1 MPFGNR
7 SLLCCSVIVMPSEQD
22 RRERLAVP
30 FLLCAQRMWHCGPSG
45 TKGEA
50 AKFAKTVAVFVNYL
64 VSLSIPNLEN
74 EDIVR

>member
-50 AKFAKTVAVFVNYL
+50 AKFAKTVACVCELLGFPVN
-64 VSLSIPNLEN
+64 S
-74 EDIVR
+74 